1 MGIFNYYYY
10 LILMNIK
17 EIYSQVAT
25 DLNLP
30 IEVVEKSY
38 KTFWLYIRNNIQQ
51 MSLYNIKTKEDFEK
65 YKISFN
71 IPSLG
76 KLYNKNNIKLRK
88 LKDA

>member
-1 MGIFNYYYY
+1 
-10 LILMNIK
+10 MNIK

-25 DLNLP
+25 DLDLP

>member
-1 MGIFNYYYY
+1 
-10 LILMNIK
+10 
-17 EIYSQVAT
+17 
-25 DLNLP
+25 
-30 IEVVEKSY
+30 
-38 KTFWLYIRNNIQQ
+38 

>member
-88 LKDA
+88 LKNA

>member
-1 MGIFNYYYY
+1 MGILNYYYY

-17 EIYSQVAT
+17 EIYSQGAT

-88 LKDA
+88 LKNA

>member
-1 MGIFNYYYY
+1 
-10 LILMNIK
+10 MNIRD
-17 EIYSQVAT
+17 IYNQVAI

-51 MSLYNIKTKEDFEK
+51 MPLYNIKTKEDFEK